1 MIHKTTLQF
10 LRALSQHNDREWFHA
25 HRSEY
30 DAARQNVLETGHLLL
45 EEINTFD
52 PIGFYDLRK
61 TMFRIARDTRF
72 AADKSP
78 YKTNFG
84 LLFNREGTTRS
95 NLSGY
100 YLHIEPAHCFLSCG
114 LYMPLPEELKAVRSA
129 IEYDFERFKKI
140 VDCPAFKQAFGDL
153 CRNSDTLSRV
163 PNGFDK
169 HSPAAEYVKLKH
181 FYVMT
186 PLSEKKL
193 LAASFVREAAESFRL
208 MAPLNAFLNEAI
220 RNPWH

>member
-30 DAARQNVLETGHLLL
+30 DAARQNVLETGYLLL
-45 EEINTFD
+45 EEINKFD

-95 NLSGY
+95 PGY
-100 YLHIEPAHCFLSCG
+100 YLHIEPANCFLSCG
-114 LYMPLPEELKAVRSA
+114 LYMPLPEELKALRTA
-129 IEYDFERFKKI
+129 IENDFERFKEI
-140 VDCPAFKQAFGDL
+140 VGHHAFQQAFGDL
-153 CRNSDTLSRV
+153 CRDSDTLSRV

-169 HSPAAEYVKLKH
+169 QSPAAAYLKLKH
-181 FYVMT
+181 FYVMAS
-186 PLSEKKL
+186 LSEKKL
-193 LAASFVREAAESFRL
+193 LADSFIREAAERYRL
-208 MAPLNAFLNEAI
+208 MKPLNAFLNEAI
-220 RNPWH
+220 RSPWH